1 VVGGELRNSA
11 TGSTT
16 ACPSRLAARRRS
28 GSRAWRIWWGIEAG
42 GRFEKLFLVV
52 VVVD

>member
-1 VVGGELRNSA
+1 VVGGELQNSA

-16 ACPSRLAARRRS
+16 GSPSRLAARRRS
-28 GSRAWRIWWGIEAG
+28 GWRIWWGIEAG

-52 VVVD
+52 VVVVD